1 MKKWN
6 QIIIDR
12 SNKITKVNKPKNFK
26 DFSEEMGGYDVNE
39 YYKSKKSFFEFEL
52 FSI

>member
-12 SNKITKVNKPKNFK
+12 SNKISKINKLKNFE
-26 DFSEEMGGYDVNE
+26 DFSEEMGGYNVNE
-39 YYKSKKSFFEFEL
+39 YYKYF
-52 FSI
+52 